1 MPPGEPTSPPPPA
14 LPRLMDGPVPPAVPR
29 LLNGPIPVPEPLP
42 REVLEA
48 LGSIRRRSRLVR
60 SPIWATWQSEVETR
74 TSALVHG
81 IPRTAAPRP
90 PRSFLRVATWNIQR
104 GLRLEALRGVLR
116 GHPDLQDLDVL
127 MLNEVDLGMAR
138 SRNREVAAEVAEA
151 LGMSHVFGNSY
162 LCLDAGDPVDR
173 LRGEEGQNTH
183 AMHGNAILSRWPLRR
198 ACNVPV
204 FVTKDKFHSSEKR
217 LGFKHALWA
226 EAETPL
232 GPVVLA
238 SAHLDSVASS
248 RQRAAQLRGLVASL
262 PPDLPVVFG
271 GDLNTHTYDVSST
284 PRLMQNLW
292 QKAVRG
298 GFPHAIYHYMHP
310 WEVYEAPVFQV
321 LEEAG
326 FHWRDCNDLS
336 RGTLRYEV
344 GTFES
349 ESAVREH
356 LPGFAVWVL
365 RWRLRP
371 WNGVAPLRMD
381 WMAVRGLRPLSD
393 DEVTE
398 PDGRKSRGPR
408 VVERPLW
415 QGTRIS
421 DHDPLVLDAAP

>member
-1 MPPGEPTSPPPPA
+1 MPPEGIRVLEGPLPPP
-14 LPRLMDGPVPPAVPR
+14 D
-29 LLNGPIPVPEPLP
+29 PLP
-42 REVLEA
+42 REVLDA
-48 LGSIRRRSRLVR
+48 FGAIRRRSALER
-60 SPIWATWQSEVETR
+60 SPLWTRWQDEVTAR

-81 IPRTAAPRP
+81 LPRVPGPRP
-90 PRSFLRVATWNIQR
+90 PVSFLRVATWNVQR
-104 GLRLEALRGVLR
+104 GLRLEALVDTLR
-116 GHPDLQDLDVL
+116 DHPDLRDLDAL

-138 SRNREVAAEVAEA
+138 SRNRDVAAEVADS

-173 LRGEEGQNTH
+173 LRGDAGPNTH

-204 FVTKDKFHSSEKR
+204 FVTKDKFHSGEKR
-217 LGFKHALWA
+217 LGAKRALWA
-226 EAETPL
+226 EVETPL

-248 RQRAAQLRGLVASL
+248 RQRAAQLRDLVASL
-262 PPDLPVVFG
+262 PEGLPVVLG

-284 PRLMQNLW
+284 GGLLRNLW
-292 QKAVRG
+292 QKLVRG
-298 GFPHAIYHYMHP
+298 GFPHAIHHYMHP
-310 WEVYEAPVFQV
+310 WEIYETPVFRV

-326 FHWRDCNDLS
+326 FRWRECNDLS

-349 ESAVREH
+349 ESAIREH
-356 LPGFAVWVL
+356 LPEFAVWVL

-381 WMAVRGLRPLSD
+381 WMAVRDLRPLG
-393 DEVTE
+393 
-398 PDGRKSRGPR
+398 DGEAADPGGRHSRGPR

-415 QGTRIS
+415 QGNRIS
-421 DHDPLVLDAAP
+421 DHDPLVLDVSP

>member
-1 MPPGEPTSPPPPA
+1 MSSDGVRPLE
-14 LPRLMDGPVPPAVPR
+14 GPVPP
-29 LLNGPIPVPEPLP
+29 PEPLP

-48 LGSIRRRSRLVR
+48 LGAIRRRSDLER
-60 SPIWATWQSEVETR
+60 SPLWDRWRQAVEAR
-74 TSALVHG
+74 TSALIHG
-81 IPRTAAPRP
+81 LPKASVLCP
-90 PRSFLRVATWNIQR
+90 PISFLRVATWNIQR
-104 GLRLEALRGVLR
+104 GLRLESLIDILRT
-116 GHPDLQDLDVL
+116 HPALQDLDVL

-138 SRNREVAAEVAEA
+138 SGNRHVAAEVGEA
-151 LGMSHVFGNSY
+151 LGMAHVFGNSY

-173 LRGEEGQNTH
+173 LRGGSGQNTH

-217 LGFKHALWA
+217 LGAKRALWA
-226 EAETPL
+226 QVETPL

-248 RQRAAQLRGLVASL
+248 SQRARQLGDLVASL
-262 PPDLPVVFG
+262 PAGLPVVLG

-284 PRLMQNLW
+284 GGLVRNLW
-292 QKAVRG
+292 QKLLRG
-298 GFPHAIYHYMHP
+298 GFPHAIHHYMHP
-310 WEVYEAPVFQV
+310 WEVYETPVFRV

-326 FHWRDCNDLS
+326 FRWRECNDLS

-356 LPGFAVWVL
+356 LPGVAVWVL

-381 WMAVRGLRPLSD
+381 WMAVRGLQPLG
-393 DEVTE
+393 
-398 PDGRKSRGPR
+398 DGERTDSGGRRSLAPR

-421 DHDPLVLDAAP
+421 DHDPLVIDVVS